1 MPDPLNFKV
10 TSVTLTASVAQLVL
24 NQDPS
29 RNYLA
34 VQNTGVGGPL
44 TVGFGSASSAPGRG
58 PSLDPASSA
67 GGQGGI
73 WEWSDAVPLN
83 SIYLYSGLGTTATVV
98 SG

>member
-10 TSVTLTASVAQLVL
+10 TAVTLASSVAQLVL

-29 RNYLA
+29 RNYLS
-34 VQNTGVGGPL
+34 VQNTGIGGPL
-44 TVGFGSASSAPGRG
+44 TIGFGSASSAAGRG
-58 PSLDPASSA
+58 PSLDAAAVA

-73 WEWSDAVPLN
+73 WEWSDAIPLN
-83 SIYLYSGLGTTATVV
+83 SIYLYSAAGTTAIVV